1 MTHFKHFISSVSRW
15 YLYQKERNRK
25 RCLGGRKWLQKYYQ
39 VCLCSVKNE
48 MKLLTSNVLQMC
60 FAMFY
65 RAITGVGSIVVQ
77 MLLFT
82 KSGVKVVKCNQ
93 WKTFSHICIQ
103 NYLLSTFLQ
112 SQTKSLLEAIDIL
125 QISTQGGTV
134 CTAEPK
140 HRSYFRIHCNF
151 DKFKNT
157 GTHVNISHIKH
168 SCNKCM
174 QLFILSWSCHICCFI
189 ALTCHWIAG
198 VVGNSSTLFA
208 ILWETLA
215 RVLRC
220 PVPPGEA
227 AQWAE
232 YLTSHTHKRNQWHKY

>member
-1 MTHFKHFISSVSRW
+1 
-15 YLYQKERNRK
+15 
-25 RCLGGRKWLQKYYQ
+25 
-39 VCLCSVKNE
+39 
-48 MKLLTSNVLQMC
+48 MC
-60 FAMFY
+60 FTRSY
-65 RAITGVGSIVVQ
+65 RTITGVGSIVVQ

-82 KSGVKVVKCNQ
+82 KTGVKEVKCNQ
-93 WKTFSHICIQ
+93 WKTFPHVQ
-103 NYLLSTFLQ
+103 NYLLRTFLQ
-112 SQTKSLLEAIDIL
+112 SQTQSLLEAIDIL

-134 CTAEPK
+134 STAEPK
-140 HRSYFRIHCNF
+140 HRRYFRIHCNF

-174 QLFILSWSCHICCFI
+174 QLFNRSCHICCFI

-198 VVGNSSTLFA
+198 VVGNSSTRFV

-220 PVPPGEA
+220 PVPPAKA

-232 YLTSHTHKRNQWHKY
+232 YLTSHTQTKSKTQILKN